1 MSKQELNGHKVCEAL
16 GDPTRARILQYLVQ
30 AYPQTLTITDI
41 GNSLPDGVSPTTVSF
56 HLRKLREAGLVK
68 SAGHKRG
75 FLALE
80 KALSI
85 RFNGNGIRV
94 EEAK

>member
-1 MSKQELNGHKVCEAL
+1 MSKHELNGHKVCKAL
-16 GDPTRARILQYLVQ
+16 SDPTRTRILQCLVQ
-30 AYPQTLTITDI
+30 AYPDTLTISDI
-41 GNSLPDGVSPTTVSF
+41 GNSLPEGVSPTTVSF
-56 HLRKLREAGLVK
+56 HLRKLREASLVK

-85 RFNGNGIRV
+85 RFNGEGVRV
-94 EEAK
+94 EEVK

>member
-1 MSKQELNGHKVCEAL
+1 MSKQELNGHRVCKAL
-16 GDPTRARILQYLVQ
+16 GDPTRARILQCLVQ
-30 AYPQTLTITDI
+30 AYPDTLTITDI

-80 KALSI
+80 RALSI
-85 RFNGNGIRV
+85 RFNGKGVRV
-94 EEAK
+94 EEVE

>member
-1 MSKQELNGHKVCEAL
+1 MSKQELNGHKVCKAL
-16 GDPTRARILQYLVQ
+16 GDPTRTRILQYLVQ
-30 AYPQTLTITDI
+30 AYPDTLTITDI
-41 GNSLPDGVSPTTVSF
+41 GNSLPDEVSPTTVSF

-80 KALSI
+80 RALSI
-85 RFNGNGIRV
+85 RFNGDGIRV
-94 EEAK
+94 DEVE